1 MRLERHDSTGSIVM
15 SPTDGGGGGGGGG
28 GDAHDGDETESAAD
42 EARRAARS
50 SDRTLSRKDSPRF
63 LPSDHSGSGV
73 PLSRRHKVGSGHGYI
88 TLYHI
93 ALRHI
98 TSHHITSHHITLH
111 YITLH
116 YIILYCVTGGLGP
129 RWWRRERHERRQ

>member
-15 SPTDGGGGGGGGG
+15 PPADGGGGGGG

-93 ALRHI
+93 TLHHI

-111 YITLH
+111 CTTLH
-116 YIILYCVTGGLGP
+116 YITLYCVTGGLGP